1 MRMERFFILSNLLH
15 WKRKIICCYKNKREI
30 DREREKER
38 EEERERKRERERE
51 RSDRKSEMGRCE
63 SKIVTKGEGRK
74 QITA

>member
-1 MRMERFFILSNLLH
+1 MRMERFFILFNLLH
-15 WKRKIICCYKNKREI
+15 WKRKIICCYENK
-30 DREREKER
+30 REREKG
-38 EEERERKRERERE
+38 RERE